1 LLEKLLLSVL
11 LVTLLP
17 REVLLSGNLLNLRL
31 VKTRDIDL
39 LGCGNNVAGINSS
52 EGNTIDLE
60 RAGNEKNALREMV
73 QEDDTL
79 STETTSEKN
88 ENGTRSESRAGS

>member
-17 REVLLSGNLLNLRL
+17 RKVLLSGNLLNLRL

-39 LGCGNNVAGINSS
+39 LGCGNNVAGVNSS

-60 RAGNEKNALREMV
+60 RASNEKNALREMV
-73 QEDDTL
+73 QENDTL
-79 STETTSEKN
+79 STETTREKD
-88 ENGTRSESRAGS
+88 ENSAWSESRAGS

>member
-31 VKTRDIDL
+31 VKTRYIDL
-39 LGCGNNVAGINSS
+39 LGCGNNVAGIDSS
-52 EGNTIDLE
+52 ERNTIDLE

-73 QEDDTL
+73 
-79 STETTSEKN
+79 
-88 ENGTRSESRAGS
+88 